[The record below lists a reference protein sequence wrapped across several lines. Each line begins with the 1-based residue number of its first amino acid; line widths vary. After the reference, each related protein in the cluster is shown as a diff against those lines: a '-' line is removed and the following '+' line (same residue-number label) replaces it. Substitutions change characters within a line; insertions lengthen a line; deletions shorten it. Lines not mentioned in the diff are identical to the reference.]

1 MTDSHRQKV
10 AAFLLILPLLALG
23 AIVAKNQLDIAS
35 SRSWRVK
42 IVGYDPRDLLYG
54 HYLNFRFDWELP
66 AERGQCVAEGDCCLC
81 LDPQAGTQRPRASLQ
96 ACDVAQTCATHLLLP
111 ARSACKGAAPG
122 CRSGADAFDPEGGR
136 RYYIPESAATRL
148 NALLLARRHDLSVDL
163 HIAASGQHYLGKL
176 YIDGVEWSDYLR
188 QHPDAG
194 QPKPAETH
202 TEHSWRMKIEN
213 ARLYGD
219 HLVFRLD
226 WGSPVTRRACPAGDN
241 CCALCLTAQEGST
254 QPAIRY
260 KSCAAQDR
268 CLESLILPDT
278 SQTRRADVGFD
289 PGGPQRYALSPEEAQ
304 LLAPLL
310 ATTPKDISVDV
321 VTRGWGAAPTFGDLY
336 IGGVEW
342 REYLKEQAEGRKPAE
357 TRRPGKNRP

>member
-1 MTDSHRQKV
+1 MTQSHRQKI

-23 AIVAKNQLDIAS
+23 AIVTKNQLDIAS

-66 AERGQCVAEGDCCLC
+66 AERGLCVAENDCCLC
-81 LDPQAGTQRPRASLQ
+81 LDPQAGTQSPRASLQ
-96 ACDVAQTCATHLLLP
+96 DCEAAKKCVTHLSLP
-111 ARSACKGAAPG
+111 ARSGCQGGEPACRKGADG
-122 CRSGADAFDPEGGR
+122 FDPEGGQ
-136 RYYIPESAATRL
+136 RYYIPESAASQL
-148 NALLLARRHDLSVDL
+148 NALLTGRRHDLSVDL
-163 HIAASGQHYLGKL
+163 HVATSGQHYLGKL

-194 QPKPAETH
+194 QPEPAETH
-202 TEHSWRMKIEN
+202 TEYTWRMKIEH

-226 WGSPVTRRACPAGDN
+226 WGAPLTRRACPDGAS

-254 QPAIRY
+254 RPLIRY
-260 KSCAAQDR
+260 KSCEAQDR
-268 CLESLILPDT
+268 CLESLIFPNT
-278 SQTRRADVGFD
+278 SLNRHADVGFD
-289 PGGPQRYALSPEEAQ
+289 PNGPQRYSLSSDEAA

-310 ATTPKDISVDV
+310 AAGLKDISIDV
-321 VTRGWGAAPTFGDLY
+321 VTRGWGAPPTFGDLY
-336 IGGVEW
+336 VGDVQW
-342 REYLKEQAEGRKPAE
+342 REYLRGHAEGKKPVEPRSRRK
-357 TRRPGKNRP
+357 N